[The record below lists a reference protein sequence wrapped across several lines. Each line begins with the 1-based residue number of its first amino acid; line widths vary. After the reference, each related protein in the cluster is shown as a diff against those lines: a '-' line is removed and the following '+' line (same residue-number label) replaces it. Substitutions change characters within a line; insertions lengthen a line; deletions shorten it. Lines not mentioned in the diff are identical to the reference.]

1 MTASLHSQFG
11 SVAKQR
17 ERRKAPPRPISIRVT
32 AEERAHL
39 ERQAGGQT
47 LSAFVRSRIFDKSG
61 VARRKGQRPDLDRVA
76 LARILALLGQSGIA
90 QNLATIIEA
99 IRTGTLE
106 VGPELHGALEQAAAD
121 VMLMRHDLI
130 QALGVK
136 PE

>member
-11 SVAKQR
+11 PAAKPR

-39 ERQAGGQT
+39 EREAGDQT

-61 VARRKGQRPDLDRVA
+61 VARRKNQRPELDQVA
-76 LARILALLGQSGIA
+76 LARILALLGQSGIK
-90 QNLATIIEA
+90 QNLTAIVEA

-106 VGPELHGALEQAAAD
+106 AGPELRGALEQAAVD

-130 QALGVK
+130 RALGVK